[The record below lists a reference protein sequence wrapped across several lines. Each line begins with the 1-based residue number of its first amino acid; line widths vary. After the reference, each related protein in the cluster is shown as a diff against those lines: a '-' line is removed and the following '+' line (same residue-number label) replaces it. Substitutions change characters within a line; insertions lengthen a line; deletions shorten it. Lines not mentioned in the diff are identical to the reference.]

1 MWLSEFKKALI
12 LKELDKLDTLTSNMP
27 QFETIDE
34 MEEAFYLLNQ
44 SLILAESEKSAAL
57 IALQQIKTT
66 LEFLKSTEATLPSSL
81 NLKF

>member
-27 QFETIDE
+27 QFETINE

-66 LEFLKSTEATLPSSL
+66 LEFLKSTETTLPSSL